1 MEIQINHRAL
11 EECRG
16 FPPGYKDAFAHSVQY
31 CVSLAVNGDSFA
43 AGVVAEG
50 LFSAARHDWGFEVH
64 KLVRLDSITSEHLLN
79 VFRLRHYGV
88 KPQHIIL
95 NGETV
100 FEHISNNLLNILVT
114 RKTEK

>member
-31 CVSLAVNGDSFA
+31 CVSLAVNGDSDA
-43 AGVVAEG
+43 AQIVAHG
-50 LFSAARHDWGFEVH
+50 LRSSAHNDCLFYVSSLEY
-64 KLVRLDSITSEHLLN
+64 LDSITSEHLLN

-100 FEHISNNLLNILVT
+100 FEHISNNWPDGVPF
-114 RKTEK
+114 